1 LLTPAGFV
9 KMAFRYFSARERVF
23 MDKISRIT
31 GLLAKAGIEIN
42 GSKPWD
48 MQINDSR
55 ALTRIMTEPSLGA
68 GESYMDGWWDCP
80 RLDKFFFHVLR
91 HLNLKEMYPL
101 TTLLNFNLKNFFTN
115 SQSRRRSKQV
125 AEQHYNLDNGLY
137 TAMLGESMAYT
148 CAYWRNANSLD
159 EAQFAKYDLICRKLD
174 LHAGEKVLELGCGF
188 GGFAKYAAE
197 KYGVEMVS
205 INISTEQMRYARQIC
220 RNLPVR
226 LVECDYRDVERYNPT
241 HLKFDKLVSI
251 GLCEH
256 IGYKNYKTFLKI
268 ARANLKEDGLFLLH
282 TIAKNISEPFTDPW
296 VQKYIFPQGML
307 PTLKV
312 VGGVSENYFV
322 PEDVHNIGTDY
333 DRTLMAWHDNFERA
347 WSVLST
353 RFDERFHRMWRY
365 YLLSC
370 AGGFRAREMQL
381 YQFVFSPRG
390 QLNGYGSIR

>member
-1 LLTPAGFV
+1 
-9 KMAFRYFSARERVF
+9 

-42 GSKPWD
+42 GNKPWD

-55 ALTRIMTEPSLGA
+55 ALNRILTEPSLGA

-91 HLNLKEMYPL
+91 HLNFKEMYPL
-101 TTLLNFNLKNFFTN
+101 MTFLNFNLKNFFTN
-115 SQSRRRSKQV
+115 SQSPRLSKQV

-137 TAMLGESMAYT
+137 MAMLGESMAYT

-205 INISTEQMRYARQIC
+205 INISTEQMQYARQIC
-220 RNLPVR
+220 QNLPVR
-226 LVECDYRDVERYNPT
+226 LVECDYRDVERYNPN
-241 HLKFDKLVSI
+241 HVKFDKLVSI

-268 ARANLKEDGLFLLH
+268 ARENLKEDGLFLMH

-296 VQKYIFPQGML
+296 IQKYIFPHGML
-307 PTLKV
+307 PTLKI
-312 VGGVSENYFV
+312 VGGVCENFFV

-347 WSVLST
+347 WSRLSA

-370 AGGFRAREMQL
+370 AGGFRARSMQL

-390 QLNGYGSIR
+390 QLNGYDSIR